1 MKTTAKLITLLIVLS
16 LGVTSAWA
24 LEVGNP
30 KKGKFLFKKSCKSC
44 HVDGAEGGKLAPL
57 TKTQAQWQRFFERDK
72 HGKKPEAW
80 SGLSAEELNDILQY
94 VHDHAA
100 DSPQPDTCG

>member
-57 TKTQAQWQRFFERDK
+57 TKTQAQ
-72 HGKKPEAW
+72 
-80 SGLSAEELNDILQY
+80 
-94 VHDHAA
+94 
-100 DSPQPDTCG
+100 

>member
-1 MKTTAKLITLLIVLS
+1 MKTAARLTVIFTVIA
-16 LGVTSAWA
+16 LGFTSAWS

-30 KKGKFLFKKSCKSC
+30 RKGKFLFKKSCKSC
-44 HVDGAEGGKLAPL
+44 HVDAAEGGKLAPL
-57 TKTQAQWQRFFERDK
+57 DKTQAQWKRFFDRDK
-72 HGKKPEAW
+72 HSKNPGAW
-80 SGLSAEELNDILQY
+80 SDLSPQEINDIYQY